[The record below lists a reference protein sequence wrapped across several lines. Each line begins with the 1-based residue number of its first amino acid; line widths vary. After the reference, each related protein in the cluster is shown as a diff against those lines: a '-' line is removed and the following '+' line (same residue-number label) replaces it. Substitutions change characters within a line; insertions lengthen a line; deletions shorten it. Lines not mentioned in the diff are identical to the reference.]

1 MGNGGSFFLSNVDR
15 LQQQNND
22 LVNQRNWFNQNIPY
36 ASRQNTYLNDAKRDL
51 ENRYNQMIAKFQRD
65 KTSLEEQIIQL
76 ENQNKLLKKQL
87 DDLTKIS
94 DPKLS
99 LPLIKIYV
107 EMQKKIVEKIN
118 GVKQELIGK
127 VVDQNGVV
135 TGLMPGTYT
144 NQYNAI
150 ISQNDVIKKQLRDEA
165 DRNLMFNNKH
175 NFYSIAFVT
184 LIIINNILFYLYIIF
199 VLVMWYLLY
208 VKTPQ
213 WSKRFKI
220 FFAIFIAIFPFVI
233 DSVEKIVYESANYL
247 LAIMKGTPYNN
258 YNASKKDVLKK
269 STDLSYDK

>member
-1 MGNGGSFFLSNVDR
+1 MGNSGSNLSNADR
-15 LQQQNND
+15 LQRQNND
-22 LVNQRNWFNQNIPY
+22 LVNQRNWFNNNLPGV
-36 ASRQNTYLNDAKRDL
+36 SRQNTALNKARRDL
-51 ENRYNQMIAKFQRD
+51 EDRYNQMIAKFQRD
-65 KTSLEEQIIQL
+65 KVGLEEQIIEL
-76 ENQNKLLKKQL
+76 EKQNKLLTKQL
-87 DDLTKIS
+87 YDLKKMS
-94 DPKLS
+94 DPNLS
-99 LPLIKIYV
+99 TPLIKIYV

-127 VVDQNGVV
+127 VVDTNGVV

-150 ISQNDVIKKQLRDEA
+150 ISQNDVIKKQLNNEA
-165 DRNLMFNNKH
+165 DRNLMYNNKH
-175 NFYSIAFVT
+175 NFYSIAFGT

-199 VLVMWYLLY
+199 VFVMWYLLY
-208 VKTPQ
+208 AKTPL

-220 FFAIFIAIFPFVI
+220 FFSIFIAIFPFVI
-233 DSVEKIVYESANYL
+233 DSVEKIVYNSTNYL